1 MLTASPMLSFGNINR
16 GATLISCTAS
26 VIINTITTFIDIVSL
41 VLSVHRADSI
51 TLPHS
56 AITDN

>member
-16 GATLISCTAS
+16 GVALISCT
-26 VIINTITTFIDIVSL
+26 VIIFVTITFTAIVSL
-41 VLSVHRADSI
+41 ALSIHPVQA
-51 TLPHS
+51 TTFPHS